1 MSWDRY
7 AMSKAREW
15 RKAYGLR
22 WKRRRLLWRALR
34 KRREMSAVRDRTDAI
49 APGDVLLFAVVRNE
63 IERLPHFLDH
73 YRRIGVDH
81 FLVVDNAS
89 NDGTGPFLAA
99 QPDLSL
105 WQTPHSYKQSR
116 FGMDWLT
123 WLMIR
128 YGHGHWCVTVDADEI
143 LIYPYHDERSLKD
156 LGRWLE
162 AQGQQSFG
170 AIMIDMYPKGPIGDQ
185 SYQPGDD
192 PFEIL
197 SLFDAGNYTFT
208 PQPDIAN
215 AWIRGGVRA
224 RYFFADRPERAPT
237 MGKKPFVKWN
247 RRFVYMNSTHSL
259 LPCRL
264 NPVHDLSGSM
274 TTGILLHSKFL
285 PSVIGRSL
293 EEKERAEHF
302 AVSSLYDSYYEGL
315 AQNPDFR
322 GPESV
327 PFEGW
332 EQLEELGLMARGG
345 WK

>member
-1 MSWDRY
+1 MSL
-7 AMSKAREW
+7 AREL

-34 KRREMSAVRDRTDAI
+34 KRREISVVRDRTKAI

-89 NDGTGPFLAA
+89 NDGTSPFLSA
-99 QPDLSL
+99 QRDLSL

-143 LIYPYHDERSLKD
+143 LIYPHHDKRSLKD
-156 LGRWLE
+156 LGRRLE
-162 AQGQQSFG
+162 AQGQRSFG
-170 AIMIDMYPKGPIGDQ
+170 AIMLDMYPKGPVGDQ
-185 SYQPGDD
+185 IYRPGED
-192 PFEIL
+192 PFAIL
-197 SLFDAGNYTFT
+197 SWFDAGNYTFT
-208 PQPDIAN
+208 PQPEIAN
-215 AWIRGGVRA
+215 SWIRGGVRA

-247 RRFVYMNSTHSL
+247 RRYVYMNSTHSL
-259 LPCRL
+259 LPRRL

-293 EEKERAEHF
+293 EEKGRAEHF
-302 AVSSLYDSYYEGL
+302 AVSSLYDSYYDGL
-315 AQNPDFR
+315 AQNPDFW
-322 GPESV
+322 GPQSV

-332 EQLEELGLMARGG
+332 EQLEALGLMARGG
-345 WK
+345 WE

>member
-1 MSWDRY
+1 MRM
-7 AMSKAREW
+7 AHELRQ
-15 RKAYGLR
+15 AYRLR

-34 KRREMSAVRDRTDAI
+34 KRREIAPVRDRTKAI
-49 APGDVLLFAVVRNE
+49 VPGDVLLFATMRNE
-63 IERLPHFLDH
+63 IERLPHFLEH

-81 FLVVDNAS
+81 FLIVDNAS
-89 NDGTGPFLAA
+89 SDGTGPYLAA
-99 QPDLSL
+99 QPDVSL
-105 WQTPHSYKQSR
+105 WHTAESYRQSR

-128 YGHGHWCVTVDADEI
+128 HGHGHWCVTVDADEI
-143 LIYPYHDERSLKD
+143 LIYPHHDTRGLKD
-156 LGRWLE
+156 LAEWLE
-162 AQGQQSFG
+162 AQRQHSLG
-170 AIMIDMYPKGPIGDQ
+170 AIMLDMYPKGPIGAQ
-185 SYQPGDD
+185 SYTPGDD
-192 PFEIL
+192 PFE
-197 SLFDAGNYTFT
+197 SLRWFDADNYTFT
-208 PQPDIAN
+208 PQPEITN

-224 RYFFADRPERAPT
+224 RYFFSDRPERAPT

-247 RRFVYMNSTHSL
+247 RRYVYMNSTHSL
-259 LPCRL
+259 LPRRL

-315 AQNPDFR
+315 AGNPDFW

-327 PFEGW
+327 CFEGW
-332 EQLEELGLMARGG
+332 EQIEALGLVTRGR

>member
-1 MSWDRY
+1 MSL
-7 AMSKAREW
+7 AREL

-34 KRREMSAVRDRTDAI
+34 KRREISAVRDCMKAI

-63 IERLPHFLDH
+63 IERIPHFLDH

-81 FLVVDNAS
+81 FLIVDNAS
-89 NDGTGPFLAA
+89 NDGTGHYLAA
-99 QPDLSL
+99 QPDVSL
-105 WQTPHSYKQSR
+105 WQTPCSYKQSR

-156 LGRWLE
+156 LGHWLE
-162 AQGQQSFG
+162 TQGQQSFG
-170 AIMIDMYPKGPIGDQ
+170 AIMLDMYPKGPIGDQ
-185 SYQPGDD
+185 SYRPGDD
-192 PFEIL
+192 PFESL
-197 SLFDAGNYTFT
+197 SWFDAGNYTFS
-208 PQPDIAN
+208 PQPEIAN
-215 AWIRGGVRA
+215 TWIRGGVRA

-237 MGKKPFVKWN
+237 MGKKPFVKWS
-247 RRFVYMNSTHSL
+247 RRYVYMNSTHSL
-259 LPCRL
+259 LPRRL
-264 NPVHDLSGSM
+264 NPVHDLSGKM

-285 PSVIGRSL
+285 PSVIDRSL
-293 EEKERAEHF
+293 EEKKRAEHF

-315 AQNPDFR
+315 AQNPDFW
-322 GPESV
+322 GPQSV

-332 EQLEELGLMARGG
+332 EQLEALGLMARGG
-345 WK
+345 WE